1 MIRTDRKRSR
11 RRLYLILGGLGLVI
25 LAAGLAIFQPW
36 LLWVDNDVHDELPTA
51 SAGGSSGRQAGTAT
65 LISRGTFVSHEHETA
80 GTASLYR
87 TDGINWRSPGSGRRP
102 GRTSA
107 CG

>member
-11 RRLYLILGGLGLVI
+11 RRLYLILGGLGLVV

-65 LISRGTFVSHEHETA
+65 LISRGTFVSH
-80 GTASLYR
+80 GRRASTGCP